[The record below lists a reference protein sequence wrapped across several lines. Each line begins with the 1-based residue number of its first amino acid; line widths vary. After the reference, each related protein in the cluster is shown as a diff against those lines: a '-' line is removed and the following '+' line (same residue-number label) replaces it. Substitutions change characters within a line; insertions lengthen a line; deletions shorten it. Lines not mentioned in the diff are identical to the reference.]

1 VLCCRRST
9 HLDIQVLTP
18 EGLKVRCSGVST
30 SADAGNSSNCADT
43 TSQVDSG
50 SRRPCTLGDPDH
62 LSHTVVV
69 MGHSRQQE
77 QLKHQQ
83 QKQAGLHAFP
93 ALLTPCIRGL
103 PPSSKDHIHCSGVQF
118 MQQFQRDC
126 RAPHQLQPA
135 FQLLGTNAFLPCPA
149 PPCPALP
156 WPRLVCPTLFAESA
170 DHPAVWSHFSTQ
182 TVQAKGAQGTKQ
194 AVQL

>member
-1 VLCCRRST
+1 MLCCRRST

-30 SADAGNSSNCADT
+30 SADT

-69 MGHSRQQE
+69 MGHPRQQE

-103 PPSSKDHIHCSGVQF
+103 PPSFKDHIHCSGVQF

-149 PPCPALP
+149 LP
-156 WPRLVCPTLFAESA
+156 R
-170 DHPAVWSHFSTQ
+170 PAVASPCVPHPFCR
-182 TVQAKGAQGTKQ
+182 VC
-194 AVQL
+194 